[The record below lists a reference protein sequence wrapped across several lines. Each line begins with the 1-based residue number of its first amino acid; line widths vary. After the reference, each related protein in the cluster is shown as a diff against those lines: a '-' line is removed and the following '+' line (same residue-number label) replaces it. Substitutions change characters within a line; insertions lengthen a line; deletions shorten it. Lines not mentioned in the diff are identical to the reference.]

1 MNKDSDQSA
10 VPEQRERPCVPPH
23 DSWEV
28 DCGDGDQEIVHPKAD
43 APADYPGATGIEDPA
58 EEDNRQNTTSCAKQ
72 GTAKHRREKVRDR
85 SDEHKA
91 WRESQRKETPNQAA
105 KRRKTVD
112 PKIFAQE

>member
-10 VPEQRERPCVPPH
+10 VPEQRERTCVPPH

-58 EEDNRQNTTSCAKQ
+58 EEGNQQNTTSCANK
-72 GTAKHRREKVRDR
+72 GTAKRYEKDRDGCNE
-85 SDEHKA
+85 SDNWSARVMGANGFILQSED
-91 WRESQRKETPNQAA
+91 RMQVPC
-105 KRRKTVD
+105 
-112 PKIFAQE
+112 